1 MPPFKSESD
10 LNGRYEGL
18 DSGMIGVIPDLEE
31 DDPSPPCRHGR
42 ACPAHPNTKGECL
55 DARLKAGHDVRV
67 NHNGTWYYFARHKNA
82 AVVALANKLARA
94 CSAMALA

>member
-31 DDPSPPCRHGR
+31 DDPSAPAVMHGDQS
-42 ACPAHPNTKGECL
+42 HEQ
-55 DARLKAGHDVRV
+55 
-67 NHNGTWYYFARHKNA
+67 
-82 AVVALANKLARA
+82 
-94 CSAMALA
+94 

>member
-1 MPPFKSESD
+1 MRA
-10 LNGRYEGL
+10 L
-18 DSGMIGVIPDLEE
+18 IPSLEE
-31 DDPSPPCRHGR
+31 DDLSAPYRHGR
-42 ACPAHPNTKGECL
+42 AWPGHPNTEGECL

-82 AVVALANKLARA
+82 AVVALELARA